1 MAGQL
6 TSDRLRMELS
16 KVEKGIDE
24 LRQSA
29 GEGLVGG
36 SLEQME
42 NQVEKIK
49 RQLPAAEKGDVPI
62 KPEQAAQ
69 IEEEVDVIRREV
81 SQLDKNFPD
90 TETIEALAEEVRGI
104 EKVLDRIGG

>member
-1 MAGQL
+1 
-6 TSDRLRMELS
+6 MELS

-42 NQVEKIK
+42 EQVEEIK
-49 RQLPAAEKGDVPI
+49 RQLPAAEKGDVPVQ
-62 KPEQAAQ
+62 PRQAAQ
-69 IEEEVDVIRREV
+69 IEEEVDVIRQEV
-81 SQLDKNFPD
+81 SQLDKNFPGTD
-90 TETIEALAEEVRGI
+90 AIEALLEEVRSI
-104 EKVLDRIGG
+104 EQVLDQVSG